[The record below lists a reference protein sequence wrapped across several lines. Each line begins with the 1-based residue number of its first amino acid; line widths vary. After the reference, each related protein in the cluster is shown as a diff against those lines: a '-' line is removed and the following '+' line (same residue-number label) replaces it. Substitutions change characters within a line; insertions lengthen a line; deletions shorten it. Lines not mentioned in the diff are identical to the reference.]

1 MTDFDIHRI
10 VMVSSLV
17 ISAVS
22 VAYIWMPSTKGRKK
36 LFEADHGKLRALVE
50 DLNLVANECADRSA
64 EFYRRYQL
72 EADGEDLTVSNALH
86 EVVNDLKRVEDKM
99 KPGSVLSTILG
110 SRVEKEPGYWA
121 SLFGRKGRE
130 SNGSNQTQL
139 ADNFSGADWVRE
151 KEEEAAL

>member
-1 MTDFDIHRI
+1 MTDFDIYRL
-10 VMVSSLV
+10 VVVSSLV
-17 ISAVS
+17 ISVVS

-36 LFEADHGKLRALVE
+36 LFEADVEGLRLAVE
-50 DLNLVANECADRSA
+50 DLNLVANACADRSA

-72 EADGEDLTVSNALH
+72 EADGEDLTLSNALH

-110 SRVEKEPGYWA
+110 SRVAKEPGYWA

-130 SNGSNQTQL
+130 SNGSNQTRL
-139 ADNFSGADWVRE
+139 ANSVAEDDWAIE
-151 KEEEAAL
+151 KEEEMAL